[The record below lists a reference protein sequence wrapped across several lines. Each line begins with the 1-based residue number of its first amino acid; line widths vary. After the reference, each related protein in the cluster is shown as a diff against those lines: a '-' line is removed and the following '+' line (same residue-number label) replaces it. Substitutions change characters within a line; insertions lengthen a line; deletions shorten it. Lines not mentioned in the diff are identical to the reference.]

1 MILPQKVSRG
11 WLILPLSMYF
21 CVMVRLC
28 GAASLRGQNLREL
41 MPVWSEALRKFV
53 SEERE
58 TVSV

>member
-1 MILPQKVSRG
+1 MAQYTTEHEY
-11 WLILPLSMYF
+11 MCF

-28 GAASLRGQNLREL
+28 GAASLMGQNLREL
-41 MPVWSEALRKFV
+41 MPEVLRKFV